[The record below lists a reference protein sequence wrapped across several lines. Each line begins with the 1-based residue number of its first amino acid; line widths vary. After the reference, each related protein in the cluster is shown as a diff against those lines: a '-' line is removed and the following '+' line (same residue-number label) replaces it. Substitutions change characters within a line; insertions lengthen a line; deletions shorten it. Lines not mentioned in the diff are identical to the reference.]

1 MNSVTYEIL
10 THRVKHLGSLPAFPS
25 ILRTLNEAL
34 SRQANEINVDR
45 VVEEISYDKSLT
57 AQCLRLANSALFR
70 QRGDVAT
77 VREAV
82 FSLGLWRIRDLAYSC
97 SLPLLFVNP
106 GSRIKKEDLWRH
118 ALGTAMVSSGLGEE
132 FRAGKKEQI
141 YLCGLLHD
149 IGLLVNGLLFPE
161 EFRHV
166 WQEGSRGV
174 AALEDVEQHVL
185 GFTHAES
192 GRILAEL
199 WKLPLEIALAIEYH
213 HHPSKLESN
222 NQNAALVYAADQI
235 CQRFGLGYGY
245 ELTEAAAGSL
255 EQVWSTLSQSIPQAA
270 DYSVEHYMTLIEQH
284 VATAHTLVDEVFS
297 PATAPVRC

>member
-1 MNSVTYEIL
+1 MKY
-10 THRVKHLGSLPAFPS
+10 LGSLPAFPS
-25 ILRTLNEAL
+25 ILRTLNDAL

-70 QRGDVAT
+70 QRGDVAS
-77 VREAV
+77 VRKAV

-161 EFRHV
+161 EFKHV
-166 WQEGSRGV
+166 LQEGSRGV

-199 WKLPLEIALAIEYH
+199 WKLP
-213 HHPSKLESN
+213 
-222 NQNAALVYAADQI
+222 
-235 CQRFGLGYGY
+235 FGNR
-245 ELTEAAAGSL
+245 AG
-255 EQVWSTLSQSIPQAA
+255 
-270 DYSVEHYMTLIEQH
+270 D
-284 VATAHTLVDEVFS
+284 
-297 PATAPVRC
+297 

>member
-1 MNSVTYEIL
+1 MNPVTYEIL
-10 THRVKHLGSLPAFPS
+10 TQRVKHLGSLPAFPS
-25 ILRTLNEAL
+25 IFRTLNDAL
-34 SRQANEINVDR
+34 SRQANEIDVDR
-45 VVEEISYDKSLT
+45 VVEDISYDKSLT

-82 FSLGLWRIRDLAYSC
+82 FSLGLWRIRRFGLLVQSTFAICKLGQSHQEGRSLATC
-97 SLPLLFVNP
+97 AGHRHGVVRAWR
-106 GSRIKKEDLWRH
+106 GISRRQ
-118 ALGTAMVSSGLGEE
+118 
-132 FRAGKKEQI
+132 KEQI

-161 EFRHV
+161 EFKHV
-166 WQEGSRGV
+166 LQEGSRGV

-213 HHPSKLESN
+213 HHPNKLASKNE
-222 NQNAALVYAADQI
+222 NAVLVYVADQI

-255 EQVWSTLSQSIPQAA
+255 EQVWSTLSQSIPLRGGLFRGTVHDSHRAA
-270 DYSVEHYMTLIEQH
+270 SRHSTN
-284 VATAHTLVDEVFS
+284 FGG
-297 PATAPVRC
+297 